1 MKYKELTTMD
11 LAEVKRLLG
20 ELKSQEHDLSVK
32 IKLRQLK
39 DTHKAKQ
46 IKKDIA
52 RVMTFLHNQKAHN

>member
-1 MKYKELTTMD
+1 MD